1 MRPIN
6 AGGAILGLATAAA
19 EAQPPPDKSR
29 YHLFDP
35 TPREMWR
42 ALSPDRPDVTE
53 SPYSVDAGA
62 VQIEASFLEYGRDG
76 GDPDTEALAV
86 APVNLKLGLTNRV
99 DLQLVLVPWTRER
112 TTPSGGPGATA
123 EGFGDLTLR
132 SKINLWGNEG
142 GATALGLLPI
152 LSIPTGTAV
161 SDDEVQGGVALPFAW
176 GLAEGLAFGAM
187 AEIDVVHDAEE
198 GDHDVEF
205 LHTATLGF
213 TVAGDLGAFVE
224 YAGVAGPDYVAVFS
238 TGLTIAISPDLL
250 LDAGARIGLTG
261 SAEDV
266 TVFSGFTV
274 RF

>member
-1 MRPIN
+1 MRPIS

-224 YAGVAGPDYVAVFS
+224 YTGVAGPDYVAVFS